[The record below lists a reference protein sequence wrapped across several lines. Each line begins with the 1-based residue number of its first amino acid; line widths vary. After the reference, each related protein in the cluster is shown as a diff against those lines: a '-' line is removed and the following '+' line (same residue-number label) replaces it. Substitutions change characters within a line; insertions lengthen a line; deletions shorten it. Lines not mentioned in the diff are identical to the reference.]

1 MLQGNFNPY
10 ITNISD
16 KKDLSTKASKWFSE
30 KWGIDE
36 KVYFESIESSFNSK
50 TTPQWYL
57 ALDKNIIIVGA
68 GIIQND
74 FHNRKDLEPNL
85 CALYVEENYRGN
97 KISSQ
102 LLKFIKND
110 LKTKNINKF
119 YLLIELVGFYEKYGG
134 IFIENIID
142 NEAYSLRVYKI
153 EF

>member
-1 MLQGNFNPY
+1 MH
-10 ITNISD
+10 IINISD
-16 KKDLSTKASKWFSE
+16 KKDLSIKASKWFSE

-36 KVYFESIESSFNSK
+36 KIYFESIESSFNSQ
-50 TTPQWYL
+50 TIPQWYL
-57 ALDKNIIIVGA
+57 ILDKNSIIAGA

-85 CALYVEENYRGN
+85 CALYVEESYRGN
-97 KISSQ
+97 KLTNQ

-119 YLLIELVGFYEKYGG
+119 YLLTELVGFYEKYGG
-134 IFIENIID
+134 IFIENIMD
-142 NEAYSLRVYKI
+142 NEACSLRVYKI

>member
-1 MLQGNFNPY
+1 MV
-10 ITNISD
+10 
-16 KKDLSTKASKWFSE
+16 FS
-30 KWGIDE
+30 
-36 KVYFESIESSFNSK
+36 
-50 TTPQWYL
+50 
-57 ALDKNIIIVGA
+57 LDKNSIIAGA

-97 KISSQ
+97 KLTNQ

-119 YLLIELVGFYEKYGG
+119 YLLTELAGFYEKYGG
-134 IFIENIID
+134 IFIENIMD
-142 NEAYSLRVYKI
+142 NEACSLRVYKI